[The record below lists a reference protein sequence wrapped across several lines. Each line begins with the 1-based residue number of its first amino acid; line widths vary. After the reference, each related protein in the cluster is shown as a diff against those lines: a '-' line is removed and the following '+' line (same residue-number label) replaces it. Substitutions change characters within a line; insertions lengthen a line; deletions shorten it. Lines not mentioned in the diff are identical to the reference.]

1 MAFGIKNKHSALTP
15 LEPGERAKRRREFFL
30 IGLLG
35 LVFILLTIAEFRLTK
50 ISHTLPFVNSIFF
63 FGLLN
68 FNIIVLIALIWLV
81 FRNIGKLLIERRR
94 KILGARLKT
103 KLVIAFFS
111 FSVIPTLVLFV
122 ISALYINSSFDK
134 WFSIKIQNT
143 LQASLEI
150 TGTYYKNADQRAV
163 HFARILAEEIGRK
176 FKLSQH
182 LSDEERLQIN
192 TFVQERKEY
201 LNLDGIELYFDPFDE
216 RLLSVREETRL
227 LLGPHAA
234 VPGFTLETLDEV
246 FSGVPISV
254 RQQTGNGDL
263 IRSLAP
269 IRLDQLVVGAVG
281 VTEFVPMSLSAR
293 LGEITT
299 VYDDYKDTNPLK
311 YPMKTTYLVILV
323 MITLVLLFVAIWIG
337 LYMARELTVPLERL
351 VFGAKQVGAGNLD
364 VAIAASGHDEISVLV
379 ESFNRM
385 TSDLRE
391 SRTRLLETSA
401 DLERRRLQ
409 LETVLSNV
417 ETAVLS
423 LDHRGFVTTA
433 NQATQKLLGISP
445 ASILGRNY
453 ADVLGGQGDALL
465 SAMENAISPLSGNKD
480 SEAIQWSSNIWQ
492 EGNGSGLSTR
502 TLSAIVTPLREG
514 ADQWGAVLV
523 IDDVSH
529 VLKGQREMAWRE
541 VARRIAHEI
550 KNPLTP
556 IKLSAQ
562 RLQRRMGDYRGK
574 DAELLKECT
583 DTIIQHTDELKEMVN
598 EFSNFARLPEI
609 SPAKNDLNLALSEVI
624 ALYQQG
630 HTELKIQAQLETKL
644 PQFEF
649 DRDQIKRVFINL
661 LDNSVAA
668 VHGRPSAEIT
678 ISTHFNEHLEIAA
691 IEVSDNGPG
700 MTDEV
705 RARVFEPYFS
715 TKQEGTGLGLA
726 IVKRI
731 VNDHEGFIRIFSAP
745 GEGTRF
751 LVELPTSPRMRT
763 ERRHS

>member
-1 MAFGIKNKHSALTP
+1 MAFRIKNRQSALTP

-163 HFARILAEEIGRK
+163 HFARILAEEVGKK

-192 TFVQERKEY
+192 TFVQERREY

-234 VPGFTLETLDEV
+234 VPGFTLETLDQV

-254 RQQTGNGDL
+254 KQQTGNGDL

-269 IRLDQLVVGAVG
+269 IRLDQVVVGAVG

-423 LDHRGFVTTA
+423 LDHRGYVTTA

-445 ASILGRNY
+445 AAILGRNY
-453 ADVLGGQGDALL
+453 AEVLGNQGDVLLGAI
-465 SAMENAISPLSGNKD
+465 ENAIAAHSGNKD

-514 ADQWGAVLV
+514 MDQWGAVLV

-609 SPAKNDLNLALSEVI
+609 SPARNDLNLALSEVI

-630 HTELKIQAQLETKL
+630 HADLKIQARLEAKL

-668 VHGRPSAEIT
+668 LHGRPSPEIT
-678 ISTHFNEHLEIAA
+678 IATHFNEHLEIAA
-691 IEVSDNGPG
+691 IEVSDNGAG

-763 ERRHS
+763 ERRLS